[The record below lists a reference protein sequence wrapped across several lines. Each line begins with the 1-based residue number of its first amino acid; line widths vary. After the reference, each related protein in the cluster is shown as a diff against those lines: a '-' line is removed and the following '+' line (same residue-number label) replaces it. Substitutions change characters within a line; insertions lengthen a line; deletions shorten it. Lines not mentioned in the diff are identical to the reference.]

1 MKSKTTALWFVF
13 AAALAAFIWLYE
25 TKLQPAPP
33 VHTTLLAGLRAADV
47 TEIQIFPSGSREIL
61 AVRTNSIWQLE
72 KPLAY
77 PAQAAAIETLL
88 ASLEK
93 LSPALRLNAAE
104 MQGNKNADAEFGFE
118 NPQFTL
124 DLDADGQS
132 WHLRVGNMTAPG
144 DGVYVRVVGQAGAYV
159 TDPDWLRQ
167 LPRDVNA
174 WRDSALVD
182 LAGSVDWLVITN
194 GTRAIELRRDATNHL
209 WRITSPLQARANNLF
224 MATALEQLSSAKVSQ
239 FVTDDPKADLTAYGL
254 QPAALDVWLGSG
266 TNYLAAV
273 HAGKDSPDHAGQV
286 YAQREGWNSVVT
298 VASSTFAPWRG
309 SVNDFRDPR
318 LLDFTA
324 PVAEIDVRGEN
335 DFTLLENGT
344 NGWAVAGEKF
354 PADEDSVK
362 EFVGLLTNLRIA
374 EFVKDFATATDL
386 QGFGISTN
394 SRQITL
400 NSNSRDTNSVIAQI
414 VFGTAGTNQIFVKRS
429 DEVFVYALPLDD
441 YKRLP
446 EYGWEFRDRRIWN
459 FSETNIAK
467 ITLHQGG
474 QMRQILRT
482 GANAWSLA
490 PGSQG
495 IINPLAIEETA
506 HRLGQLAATGWV
518 GRNFPAPEKFGL
530 DTNNLDLAVEL
541 KNGEKHSVDFG
552 GVVPGTQT
560 VFAAVTLDGER
571 WTFVFPAPLC
581 ALVAA
586 YLTIPQNT
594 P

>member
-33 VHTTLLAGLRAADV
+33 VRTTLLAGLRAAAV
-47 TEIQIFPSGSREIL
+47 TDIQIFPSGTREISAL
-61 AVRTNSIWQLE
+61 RTNGIWQLE
-72 KPLAY
+72 KPLNY
-77 PAQAAAIETLL
+77 PAQSAAIETLL
-88 ASLEK
+88 ASLEQ

-104 MQGNKNADAEFGFE
+104 MQGRKNADAEFGFD

-124 DLDADGQS
+124 DLDAGDQS
-132 WHLRVGNMTAPG
+132 WHLQVGNMTAPG

-167 LPRDVNA
+167 LPREVNA

-194 GTRAIELRRDATNHL
+194 GTRSIELRRDATNHL
-209 WRITSPLQARANNLF
+209 WRITSPLQARANNLLI
-224 MATALEQLSSAKVSQ
+224 ATALEQLSSAKVSQ
-239 FVTDDPKADLTAYGL
+239 FVNDAPADLTAYGL

-273 HAGKDSPDHAGQV
+273 HAGKDLPDHPGQI

-298 VASSTFAPWRG
+298 VASDTFAPWRG
-309 SVNDFRDPR
+309 AVNDFRDPR

-324 PVAEIDVRGEN
+324 RVAEIDVRGEN
-335 DFTLLENGT
+335 GFTLLENGA
-344 NGWAVAGEKF
+344 NGWTVAGEKF

-374 EFVKDFATATDL
+374 EFVKDTATATDL

-400 NSNSRDTNSVIAQI
+400 RSTAGDTNSVIAQI
-414 VFGTAGTNQIFVKRS
+414 IFGTAGTNQIFVKRG
-429 DEVFVYALPLDD
+429 DEGFVYALSLAD
-441 YKRLP
+441 YKQLP

-459 FSETNIAK
+459 FSETNVAE

-474 QMRQILRT
+474 QTRQILRT
-482 GANAWSLA
+482 GANSWSVALGS
-490 PGSQG
+490 PG
-495 IINPLAIEETA
+495 INPLAIEETV
-506 HRLGQLAATGWV
+506 HRLGQLAATGWA

-530 DTNNLDLAVEL
+530 NTNNLDLTVEL
-541 KNGEKHSVDFG
+541 KNGEKRAVDFG

-571 WTFVFPAPLC
+571 WTFEFPAPLC

-586 YLTIPQNT
+586 YLTIPQNA